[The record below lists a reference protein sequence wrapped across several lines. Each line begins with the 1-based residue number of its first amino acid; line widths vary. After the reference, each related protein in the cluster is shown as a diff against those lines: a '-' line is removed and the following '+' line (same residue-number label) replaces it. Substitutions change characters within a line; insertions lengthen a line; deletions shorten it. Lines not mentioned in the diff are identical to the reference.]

1 MEKRPIGWSKWQ
13 LVSLSNVSSSSSVNG
28 ENRYVE
34 TFAPSTINCP
44 FGHGEE
50 ERKRQDRS

>member
-13 LVSLSNVSSSSSVNG
+13 LVSLSNVSSSSTLNG
-28 ENRYVE
+28 ENRCVE